1 MYFVGIDISKFK
13 HDCFIVDNN
22 GEVIVSSWSFANDQE
37 GFLLFKDFLD
47 GLEGEIRIGFES
59 TGHYTDNIRLFLER
73 HHFSFMELNPLLIS
87 RFNNSKSL
95 RKTKSD
101 TIDAAL
107 IAQYLMTVEY
117 KPNPPTLYHIEAL
130 KSLTRFRDKL
140 VKLRSRQL
148 VELTNILDKVF
159 PEFKPFFSNRF
170 SATAIYIIAN
180 YQTPES
186 IANMNSRS
194 FEL

>member
-37 GFLLFKDFLD
+37 GFLLFKEILD

-87 RFNNSKSL
+87 
-95 RKTKSD
+95 
-101 TIDAAL
+101 
-107 IAQYLMTVEY
+107 
-117 KPNPPTLYHIEAL
+117 
-130 KSLTRFRDKL
+130 
-140 VKLRSRQL
+140 
-148 VELTNILDKVF
+148 
-159 PEFKPFFSNRF
+159 
-170 SATAIYIIAN
+170 
-180 YQTPES
+180 
-186 IANMNSRS
+186 
-194 FEL
+194 

>member
-22 GEVIVSSWSFANDQE
+22 GKVIVSSWSFANDQE
-37 GFLLFKDFLD
+37 GFLLFKEILD

-73 HHFSFMELNPLLIS
+73 HHSSFMELNPLLIS
-87 RFNNSKSL
+87 RFNTSKSL

-148 VELTNILDKVF
+148 VELTNILDR
-159 PEFKPFFSNRF
+159 FFLNSSLF
-170 SATAIYIIAN
+170 SATDFLLPLF
-180 YQTPES
+180 T
-186 IANMNSRS
+186 
-194 FEL
+194 